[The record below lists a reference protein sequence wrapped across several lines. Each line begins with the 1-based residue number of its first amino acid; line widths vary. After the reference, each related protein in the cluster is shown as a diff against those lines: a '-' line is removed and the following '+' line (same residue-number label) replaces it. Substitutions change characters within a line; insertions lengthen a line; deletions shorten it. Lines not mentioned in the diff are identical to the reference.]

1 MATAIVLIEE
11 PNLLQNLRLAERQQ
25 DWDNARLMLKALGE
39 VYQRRNRIPEFRT
52 LRQQALEQIGT
63 KFEQTKEAFQF
74 WVYLQGENASD
85 ALDSAD
91 LTKASNIYE
100 KISSELTKQ
109 NDPSMN
115 EEIADAEFGLGMVL
129 EKQQDFDAA
138 LAHYKKALNIFKNVG
153 SLNKVASVYHQLG
166 SIANEQGDLNL
177 AITHYEKALETFQT
191 KDLYRSARTYN
202 NLGKVA
208 YENQDFVAARNYW
221 EEAITLF
228 KRVGDLHLAAASY
241 HNLSALALQQQD
253 FERAYNYSIEA
264 LKTFENNQD
273 LDNNAS
279 ETYQILGE
287 IAKEQGDFDSAIAYF
302 QKAFQIH
309 AQLKK
314 WLNASR
320 CLHFWGNI
328 LEFQKKWV
336 EALQIYILAF
346 AFNFKHNKE
355 WLGLAIKN
363 LGRVHKALGESPFK
377 ARWRDLTGKDC
388 PEEWLKAIRIAREYQ
403 EE

>member
-74 WVYLQGENASD
+74 WVYLQSENASD
-85 ALDSAD
+85 ALESAD
-91 LTKASNIYE
+91 LAKASNIYQ
-100 KISSELTKQ
+100 KISSELKKL

-115 EEIADAEFGLGMVL
+115 VETADVELCLGMVAQ
-129 EKQQDFDAA
+129 EQQDFEAA
-138 LAHYKKALNIFKNVG
+138 LTNYKKALNIFESIGDSDKAAN
-153 SLNKVASVYHQLG
+153 VYHQLG
-166 SIANEQGDLNL
+166 SLSDEQGDLNL
-177 AITHYEKALETFQT
+177 AITHYEKALETFET

-208 YENQDFVAARNYW
+208 YQKQDFDAARNYW
-221 EEAITLF
+221 VEAITLF

-253 FERAYNYSIEA
+253 FDTANTYCKQA
-264 LKTFENNQD
+264 LKIFEDKQD
-273 LDNNAS
+273 L
-279 ETYQILGE
+279 
-287 IAKEQGDFDSAIAYF
+287 
-302 QKAFQIH
+302 
-309 AQLKK
+309 
-314 WLNASR
+314 LNASDVY
-320 CLHFWGNI
+320 
-328 LEFQKKWV
+328 QM
-336 EALQIYILAF
+336 
-346 AFNFKHNKE
+346 
-355 WLGLAIKN
+355 
-363 LGRVHKALGESPFK
+363 LGESPFK

-388 PEEWLKAIRIAREYQ
+388 PEEWLTAIRIAREYQ